1 MLHWIVLKKNEK
13 EITMQLY
20 TKRGDYGNT
29 NLIGG
34 RTISKDSIRVDTY
47 GTLDELNSL
56 VGVVI
61 SQLSEDENQLK
72 KELKTIQLNLFD
84 CGTDLATLEGKR
96 DYIITKETVE
106 WLESRIDIHSE
117 EPPVIE
123 KFVLPGGDPV
133 ASTLHLTRTVTRRAE
148 RIIVSLSKTESINR
162 TVMIYINRLS
172 DYFFAL
178 ARVVNYRK
186 GVKETFYEKGGTVF
200 HPELTKTNLPKTHY

>member
-1 MLHWIVLKKNEK
+1 
-13 EITMQLY
+13 MQLY

-34 RTISKDSIRVDTY
+34 RTVSKDSIRVDAY

-61 SQLSEDENQLK
+61 SQLNTEEDKLK
-72 KELKTIQLNLFD
+72 KELEIIQLNLFD

-96 DYIITKETVE
+96 AYIVTKEAVE
-106 WLESRIDIHSE
+106 WLETKIDTHSE

-123 KFVLPGGDPV
+123 KFILPGGHPI
-133 ASTLHLTRTVTRRAE
+133 ASTLHLARTVTRRAE
-148 RIIVSLSKTESINR
+148 RIIVSLSKAEDINR

-186 GVKETFYEKGGTVF
+186 GVEETFYEKGGTVF
-200 HPELTKTNLPKTHY
+200 HPELKKTNLPKTHY